1 MGISFHSSQSTN
13 PHKMVA
19 AQVIKLLWA
28 ASLAVAAPQLDF
40 GDQRSVQRQVTTT
53 SVSNNNINQDQV
65 VTEVVGVLQPQIA
78 RAVAEALAA
87 YSATS
92 SVSSSSSS
100 SSTGFAS
107 GSSRNSGEDVNAR
120 AEYNFEYK
128 VADEAEQTYI
138 SQQESRDGDQLT
150 GSYSYVD
157 PNGALVTVNYE
168 AGAMGFSATTDKQD
182 GFLSINSRNTA
193 TSSAGAAS
201 GSRSRT
207 SSSSSSSS
215 SSLDQNALIAQII
228 SALQPQISSAVQS
241 ALASS
246 SSVSRSTV
254 LQEAPRI
261 SSSSGRSS
269 SIGSGGVEGTFGN
282 GVSVSIDTPE
292 YNIAY

>member
-87 YSATS
+87 YSASTS

-193 TSSAGAAS
+193 TSSAGTAS

-207 SSSSSSSS
+207 SSSSSSS

-228 SALQPQISSAVQS
+228 ATLQPQINSAVQT
-241 ALASS
+241 ALSTS
-246 SSVSRSTV
+246 STV
-254 LQEAPRI
+254 STVKEAPRI
-261 SSSSGRSS
+261 SSASRSRSS
-269 SIGSGGVEGTFGN
+269 SGGVEGTFGN
-282 GVSVSIDTPE
+282 GISVSIDTPE

>member
-1 MGISFHSSQSTN
+1 MGN

-19 AQVIKLLWA
+19 AQVMKLLWA

-87 YSATS
+87 YSASTS

-107 GSSRNSGEDVNAR
+107 GSSRNSGEDVSAR
-120 AEYNFEYK
+120 AEYK

-150 GSYSYVD
+150 GSYSYVE

-193 TSSAGAAS
+193 TSSAGAAL

-254 LQEAPRI
+254 LQDAPRI

>member
-19 AQVIKLLWA
+19 AQVMKLLWA

-87 YSATS
+87 YSASTS

-150 GSYSYVD
+150 GSY
-157 PNGALVTVNYE
+157 E
-168 AGAMGFSATTDKQD
+168 AGDMGFSATTDKQD

>member
-1 MGISFHSSQSTN
+1 MG
-13 PHKMVA
+13 
-19 AQVIKLLWA
+19 
-28 ASLAVAAPQLDF
+28 
-40 GDQRSVQRQVTTT
+40 QRQVTTT

-87 YSATS
+87 YSAST
-92 SVSSSSSS
+92 SSSS

-107 GSSRNSGEDVNAR
+107 GSSRNSGEDVSAR

-193 TSSAGAAS
+193 TSSAGTAL

-228 SALQPQISSAVQS
+228 SALQPQINSAVQS
-241 ALASS
+241 ALAS

-261 SSSSGRSS
+261 SSSS
-269 SIGSGGVEGTFGN
+269 
-282 GVSVSIDTPE
+282 
-292 YNIAY
+292 

>member
-1 MGISFHSSQSTN
+1 MG
-13 PHKMVA
+13 
-19 AQVIKLLWA
+19 
-28 ASLAVAAPQLDF
+28 
-40 GDQRSVQRQVTTT
+40 
-53 SVSNNNINQDQV
+53 
-65 VTEVVGVLQPQIA
+65 PQIA

-87 YSATS
+87 YSASTS

-150 GSYSYVD
+150 GSCSYVD

-193 TSSAGAAS
+193 TSSAGAAL

-215 SSLDQNALIAQII
+215 SSLDQNALIA
-228 SALQPQISSAVQS
+228 QISSAVQS

>member
-87 YSATS
+87 YSASTS
-92 SVSSSSSS
+92 SVSSSSS

-182 GFLSINSRNTA
+182 GFLSVNSRKKA
-193 TSSAGAAS
+193 PSSAGIAS
-201 GSRSRT
+201 GSSRSR

-215 SSLDQNALIAQII
+215 SIDQNALIAQII
-228 SALQPQISSAVQS
+228 AALQPQINSAVQS
-241 ALASS
+241 AIST
-246 SSVSRSTV
+246 SSVQTGVSSTSFESSRGRNLGV
-254 LQEAPRI
+254 
-261 SSSSGRSS
+261 SSSGSS
-269 SIGSGGVEGTFGN
+269 SG
-282 GVSVSIDTPE
+282 
-292 YNIAY
+292 NIAG

>member
-87 YSATS
+87 YSASTS
-92 SVSSSSSS
+92 SVSSSSS

-168 AGAMGFSATTDKQD
+168 AGAMGFSATTDKKD
-182 GFLSINSRNTA
+182 GFLSVNSRKKA
-193 TSSAGAAS
+193 
-201 GSRSRT
+201 
-207 SSSSSSSS
+207 SSSTGIPPGPNRIRA

-228 SALQPQISSAVQS
+228 ATLQPQINSAVQTALSTSSTVSDVREATRISS
-241 ALASS
+241 ASRSS
-246 SSVSRSTV
+246 SS
-254 LQEAPRI
+254 
-261 SSSSGRSS
+261 
-269 SIGSGGVEGTFGN
+269 SGGVEGTFGN
-282 GVSVSIDTPE
+282 GISVSIDTPE

>member
-87 YSATS
+87 YSASTS

-100 SSTGFAS
+100 SNGFAS

-138 SQQESRDGDQLT
+138 SHQESRDGDQLT

-182 GFLSINSRNTA
+182 GFLSVNSRKKA
-193 TSSAGAAS
+193 SSSAGIAS
-201 GSRSRT
+201 GSSRSR
-207 SSSSSSSS
+207 SSSSSSS

-228 SALQPQISSAVQS
+228 ATLQPQINSAVQT
-241 ALASS
+241 ALSTS
-246 SSVSRSTV
+246 STV
-254 LQEAPRI
+254 STVREAPRI
-261 SSSSGRSS
+261 SSASRSS
-269 SIGSGGVEGTFGN
+269 SSSGSVEGTFGN
-282 GVSVSIDTPE
+282 GISVSIDTPE

>member
-87 YSATS
+87 YSASTS
-92 SVSSSSSS
+92 SVSSSSS

-138 SQQESRDGDQLT
+138 SHQESRDGDQLT

-201 GSRSRT
+201 GPNRIRA
-207 SSSSSSSS
+207 

-228 SALQPQISSAVQS
+228 ATLQPQINSAVQTALSTSSTVSDVREATRISS
-241 ALASS
+241 ASRSS
-246 SSVSRSTV
+246 SS
-254 LQEAPRI
+254 
-261 SSSSGRSS
+261 
-269 SIGSGGVEGTFGN
+269 SGGVEGTFGN
-282 GVSVSIDTPE
+282 GISVSIDTPE

>member
-78 RAVAEALAA
+78 TAVAEALAA
-87 YSATS
+87 YSASTS

-100 SSTGFAS
+100 SSNGFAS

-168 AGAMGFSATTDKQD
+168 AGAMGFSATTDKKD
-182 GFLSINSRNTA
+182 GFLSVNSRKKA
-193 TSSAGAAS
+193 
-201 GSRSRT
+201 
-207 SSSSSSSS
+207 SSSTGIPPGPNRIRA

-228 SALQPQISSAVQS
+228 ATLQPQINSAVQTALSTSSTVSDVREATRISS
-241 ALASS
+241 ASRSS
-246 SSVSRSTV
+246 SS
-254 LQEAPRI
+254 
-261 SSSSGRSS
+261 
-269 SIGSGGVEGTFGN
+269 SGGVEGTFGN
-282 GVSVSIDTPE
+282 GISVSIDTPE

>member
-87 YSATS
+87 YSASTS

-150 GSYSYVD
+150 SSYSYVD

-193 TSSAGAAS
+193 TSSAGTAS

-207 SSSSSSSS
+207 SSSSSSS

-228 SALQPQISSAVQS
+228 ATLQPQINSAVQT
-241 ALASS
+241 ALSTS
-246 SSVSRSTV
+246 STV
-254 LQEAPRI
+254 STVREAPRI
-261 SSSSGRSS
+261 SSASRSS
-269 SIGSGGVEGTFGN
+269 SSSGGVEGTFGN
-282 GVSVSIDTPE
+282 GISVSIDTPE

>member
-40 GDQRSVQRQVTTT
+40 GDQRSVQRQVTTS

-87 YSATS
+87 YSASTS

-182 GFLSINSRNTA
+182 GFLLSTLA
-193 TSSAGAAS
+193 TEL
-201 GSRSRT
+201 R
-207 SSSSSSSS
+207 
-215 SSLDQNALIAQII
+215 LLLEQL
-228 SALQPQISSAVQS
+228 L
-241 ALASS
+241 
-246 SSVSRSTV
+246 
-254 LQEAPRI
+254 EADP
-261 SSSSGRSS
+261 G
-269 SIGSGGVEGTFGN
+269 
-282 GVSVSIDTPE
+282 
-292 YNIAY
+292 

>member
-19 AQVIKLLWA
+19 AQVMKLLWA

-65 VTEVVGVLQPQIA
+65 VTQVVGVLQPQIA

-87 YSATS
+87 YSASTS
-92 SVSSSSSS
+92 SVSSSSS

-138 SQQESRDGDQLT
+138 SQHRQTRWIPFYQLSQQSYVFCWNSFWKQIQDFLQFFFIIFLPGPECPDCPDHLGPPATDQLCSPVCPRQQLQCLQKHSPAG
-150 GSYSYVD
+150 GSK
-157 PNGALVTVNYE
+157 N
-168 AGAMGFSATTDKQD
+168 Q
-182 GFLSINSRNTA
+182 FLIRKIQQHWQW
-193 TSSAGAAS
+193 
-201 GSRSRT
+201 RC
-207 SSSSSSSS
+207 
-215 SSLDQNALIAQII
+215 
-228 SALQPQISSAVQS
+228 
-241 ALASS
+241 
-246 SSVSRSTV
+246 
-254 LQEAPRI
+254 
-261 SSSSGRSS
+261 
-269 SIGSGGVEGTFGN
+269 
-282 GVSVSIDTPE
+282 
-292 YNIAY
+292 

>member
-87 YSATS
+87 YSASTS

-207 SSSSSSSS
+207 SSSSSS
-215 SSLDQNALIAQII
+215 LDQNALIAQII

>member
-40 GDQRSVQRQVTTT
+40 GDQRSVQRQVTT

-65 VTEVVGVLQPQIA
+65 VTEVVG
-78 RAVAEALAA
+78 ALAA
-87 YSATS
+87 YSASTS
-92 SVSSSSSS
+92 SVSSSSS

-138 SQQESRDGDQLT
+138 PQQESRDGDQLT

-254 LQEAPRI
+254 QQEAPRI

>member
-19 AQVIKLLWA
+19 DQVMKLLWA

-87 YSATS
+87 YSASTS
-92 SVSSSSSS
+92 SFS

-182 GFLSINSRNTA
+182 GFLSINSRNRA

-215 SSLDQNALIAQII
+215 SYLDHNALIAQII

>member
-1 MGISFHSSQSTN
+1 MGN

-19 AQVIKLLWA
+19 AQVMKLLWA

-65 VTEVVGVLQPQIA
+65 VTEVVGVLEPQIA

-87 YSATS
+87 YSA
-92 SVSSSSSS
+92 SVSSSSS

-182 GFLSINSRNTA
+182 GFLSINSRNRA
-193 TSSAGAAS
+193 TSSVGAAS

-207 SSSSSSSS
+207 SFSSSSSS

>member
-1 MGISFHSSQSTN
+1 MNSFVLRYSH
-13 PHKMVA
+13 A
-19 AQVIKLLWA
+19 A
-28 ASLAVAAPQLDF
+28 
-40 GDQRSVQRQVTTT
+40 
-53 SVSNNNINQDQV
+53 
-65 VTEVVGVLQPQIA
+65 
-78 RAVAEALAA
+78 
-87 YSATS
+87 
-92 SVSSSSSS
+92 SSSS

>member
-228 SALQPQISSAVQS
+228 SALQPQINSAVQS